1 MYCEDGYFAID
12 SIDNFFL
19 AKSQSWK
26 QANSTLDI
34 LDAPKDVRLD
44 KFITLVDTSG
54 QAMTIIRKSNSD
66 VSQIGLDVS
75 AGGELPQIIGG
86 FITPDFVVIYISNE
100 GQKFLQV
107 HMAKTSLKQVAAL
120 EGNILAYEILDLVH
134 VKDMFYVYAI
144 QEHPITRQRKLLSL
158 QIVYDSNS

>member
-1 MYCEDGYFAID
+1 M
-12 SIDNFFL
+12 
-19 AKSQSWK
+19 
-26 QANSTLDI
+26 DI
-34 LDAPKDVRLD
+34 
-44 KFITLVDTSG
+44 
-54 QAMTIIRKSNSD
+54 
-66 VSQIGLDVS
+66 S
-75 AGGELPQIIGG
+75 AGGEMPQIIGG

-144 QEHPITRQRKLLSL
+144 
-158 QIVYDSNS
+158 